1 MTEPTWSLSLCLCA
15 VHTLHNCFS
24 STQQLGASCDS
35 YALIPFYS
43 PLHLLNPTIWAS
55 SLLLEPD
62 RHTPTSGPVSTT
74 PTSLSRLYIR
84 FTPSP
89 ASGLCS
95 NATFTVM
102 SSQTPYLKLC
112 SVLISSLLFIPL
124 FLKNVFQ
131 NIFYLRYFYA
141 FDCTFH
147 LKDMLPEG
155 RNICILFLL
164 LLIAFPQDLEFH
176 LLHSNHSNPIS
187 YIERGFL
194 VWRIY

>member
-95 NATFTVM
+95 NATFTVR

-112 SVLISSLLFIPL
+112 SVLISSLLFSPL
-124 FLKNVFQ
+124 SIFKKCFPEHILLKVFLCIWLYLSPQRYAPWRQEYMYF
-131 NIFYLRYFYA
+131 IFVVINCVSPGPRVPPA
-141 FDCTFH
+141 T
-147 LKDMLPEG
+147 
-155 RNICILFLL
+155 
-164 LLIAFPQDLEFH
+164 
-176 LLHSNHSNPIS
+176 
-187 YIERGFL
+187 
-194 VWRIY
+194 